1 MNFKSL
7 LSSSFILASLAA
19 SAQDGNSTFAITGDG
34 NGDFMWMNIR
44 QIDVTT
50 GKLVRD
56 LYLRD
61 KTAFVMLD
69 ADTKKPVDNT
79 VMVPTNASRTANI
92 TFGNVPTAS
101 MVAAAAY
108 DKNHDKLFFT
118 PMRIG
123 ELRWLD
129 LSAKGDPKFYSLR
142 TTMLNTGDLITD
154 ESNHITRMVINAD
167 GNGYTITN
175 DGNHLIMF
183 TTGKKV
189 TITDLGALVDDESN
203 KGISIHNK
211 CTSWGGDMVADAY
224 NKLYVITG
232 NHNVFKVDVDTKI
245 ATYLGAITGLPAAY
259 STNGA
264 AVDKDGN
271 IMISSANMFE
281 GFYKF
286 NLKDMAATKIEGSD
300 KMYNASD
307 LANGN
312 LLYQKEADAAQKFG
326 TPIPEMKQVTP
337 QLNSDYHVYPNP
349 VTNNEFKIL
358 FDNQKPGAYNV
369 MITDLSGK
377 NIMSKQVNVNLKGQ
391 VETVKINGLLGKGMY
406 MVKVTDSNNQFIFT
420 ERIVVQ

>member
-1 MNFKSL
+1 MNLKSL
-7 LSSSFILASLAA
+7 LSSSFIFASFAA
-19 SAQDGNSTFAITGDG
+19 SAQDGNSTFAVTGDG

-50 GKLVRD
+50 GKLVKD
-56 LYLRD
+56 IYLRD

-69 ADTKKPVDNT
+69 ADTRKPVEST
-79 VMVPTNASRTANI
+79 VMVPTNASRTANV

-108 DKNHDKLFFT
+108 DKTHDKLFFT

-129 LSAKGDPKFYSLR
+129 LSAKGDQPKFYSLR

-175 DGNHLIMF
+175 DGNHLIRF

-189 TITDLGALVDDESN
+189 TISDLGALVDDETN

-224 NKLYVITG
+224 NNLYVVTG
-232 NHNVFKVDVDTKI
+232 NHNVFKVNVETKI

-264 AVDKDGN
+264 AVDKEGN
-271 IMISSANMFE
+271 IMVSSANMFD

-286 NLKDMAATKIEGSD
+286 NLKDLVASRIEGSD
-300 KMYNASD
+300 KIYNASD

-326 TPIPEMKQVTP
+326 TPELREITP
-337 QLNSDYHVYPNP
+337 QLTSDYHVYPNP

-369 MITDLSGK
+369 AITDLSGK
-377 NIMSKQVNVNLKGQ
+377 VLMNKTVNVSMKGQ
-391 VETVKINGLLGKGMY
+391 IESVKINSMLGKGMY

-420 ERIVVQ
+420 ERIIVQ

>member
-1 MNFKSL
+1 MNLKFL
-7 LSSSFILASLAA
+7 LSTTFIATSLIA
-19 SAQDGNSTFAITGDG
+19 SAQDANKTYAITGDG

-44 QIDVTT
+44 QIDIST
-50 GKLVRD
+50 GKVIQNI
-56 LYLRD
+56 YQRD

-79 VMVPTNASRTANI
+79 VMVATNASRTTNI
-92 TFGNVPTAS
+92 TFGNTPTAS

-129 LSAKGDPKFYSLR
+129 LSAKGDEPKFYSLKS
-142 TTMLNTGDLITD
+142 TLLNTGDLISD
-154 ESNHITRMVINAD
+154 ESNHITRMVISAD
-167 GNGYTITN
+167 GDGYSITN
-175 DGNHLIMF
+175 DANHLIRF

-189 TITDLGALVDDESN
+189 TITDLGSLVDAESN

-224 NKLYVITG
+224 NKLYVISG
-232 NHNVFKVDVDTKI
+232 NHNVFVVDIDTRI
-245 ATYLGAITGLPAAY
+245 ATYLGAITGLPPAY

-271 IMISSANMFE
+271 IMVSSANMFD

-286 NLKDMAATKIEGSD
+286 SIKDLAAVRIEGSD
-300 KMYNASD
+300 KIYNASD

-312 LLYQKEADAAQKFG
+312 LLLQKEADAAKQFG
-326 TPIPEMKQVTP
+326 SPELKTIAPPIS
-337 QLNSDYHVYPNP
+337 SDAHVFPNP
-349 VTNNEFKIL
+349 VTNNEFKVL
-358 FDNQKPGAYNV
+358 FDGQKPGQYNIA
-369 MITDLSGK
+369 ITDLSGK
-377 NIMSKQVNVNLKGQ
+377 FIMNRIVTVSVKGQ
-391 VETVKINGLLGKGMY
+391 TETVKINGLLGKGMY
-406 MVKVTDSNNQFIFT
+406 MVKVTDAANQFVFT

>member
-1 MNFKSL
+1 MNLKFL
-7 LSSSFILASLAA
+7 LSSALIAASLGA
-19 SAQDGNSTFAITGDG
+19 SAQDANKTFAITGDG
-34 NGDFMWMNIR
+34 HGDFMWMNIR
-44 QIDVTT
+44 QVDIST
-50 GKLVRD
+50 GKILKDVYTRD
-56 LYLRD
+56 Q
-61 KTAFVMLD
+61 TAVFLD
-69 ADTKKPVDNT
+69 ADTKMPVDNT
-79 VMVPTNASRTANI
+79 VLVSYSKGLSNVS
-92 TFGNVPTAS
+92 FGNSPTAS

-129 LSAKGDPKFYSLR
+129 LSAKGEGPKFYSLR
-142 TTMLNTGDLITD
+142 STMLNNGDLMTD

-167 GNGYTITN
+167 GDGYAITN
-175 DGNHLIMF
+175 DANHLIRF

-189 TITDLGALVDDESN
+189 TITDLGNLIDAESN

-211 CTSWGGDMVADAY
+211 CTSWGGDMIADAY

-232 NHNVFKVDVDTKI
+232 NHNVFIVDVDTRV

-271 IMISSANMFE
+271 VIVSSANMFD
-281 GFYKF
+281 GYYKMSI
-286 NLKDMAATKIEGSD
+286 KDLAATRIEGSD
-300 KMYNASD
+300 KTYNASD

-326 TPIPEMKQVTP
+326 AAEFKEVTP
-337 QLNSDYHVYPNP
+337 TLNSDAHVYPNP
-349 VTNNEFKIL
+349 VTNNEFKVL
-358 FDNQKPGAYNV
+358 FDGQKPGQYNIA
-369 MITDLSGK
+369 ITDLSGK
-377 NIMSKQVNVNLKGQ
+377 FIMAKTVTLAVKSQT
-391 VETVKINGLLGKGMY
+391 ETVKINGLLGKGMY
-406 MVKVTDSNNQFIFT
+406 MVKVTDAAGQFIFT